1 MADYYPLLAK
11 ALAGLPNNSTQNSR
25 QAIYDRARKALIGQ
39 LRSMRPPL
47 PEEDIAREDA
57 ALDSA
62 ISRLESERLAAAP
75 APGAAPV
82 SGDAPPRA
90 AASTTVPISPV
101 PQKSPAPAAAK
112 PGSPAPAKPP
122 AGPAPSQSGAPRA
135 AGGGA
140 PAPAPGLAGRALA
153 PPGAPRYAPP
163 SRPPSPPAAPSAPQR
178 SAVAPPA
185 ATTPPVSVEAASQG
199 AGSLERSASPP
210 VLGPAYAAGEAG
222 RAPAVAV
229 APPKANGE
237 SGRPAAPG
245 PAQPRQ
251 RRLWPWVALVGLVVA
266 ICAVAG
272 FALVQ
277 KEKPQDLA
285 IKDTVAAPAKASGP
299 QNKIVDRVQAT
310 NEASDSAAPA
320 PTTATPGAAPP
331 PASPDS
337 PAATTAAAAPASAAT
352 SQPAPAPAASPSP
365 PATAGETPIPTVTV
379 PTVPVH
385 PSEASPAGAQIAAAQ
400 PAAATA
406 PGRAALLID
415 AGDPQKPKI
424 DLGTAVWS
432 LIPAATGPAQAAG
445 PTVQAEIEIPDLK
458 LHATVT
464 IRKNTDASLPATHTM
479 DLRFTFADGA
489 EVKGF
494 KDMAL
499 PQMRRDDTPNGDPIS
514 GVRVK
519 ISDAYFLVGL
529 TRSDADLA
537 HNLDL
542 LNSRNWLDFPLLFND
557 DHVAK
562 LTFEKGP
569 VGQSVIAQAV
579 AAWK

>member
-11 ALAGLPNNSTQNSR
+11 ALAALPINSTQNSR

-57 ALDSA
+57 ALDAA
-62 ISRLESERLAAAP
+62 IARLENERSAAAAAAPPAAVAAAP
-75 APGAAPV
+75 A
-82 SGDAPPRA
+82 SGGAPP
-90 AASTTVPISPV
+90 
-101 PQKSPAPAAAK
+101 KPAVSVPAA
-112 PGSPAPAKPP
+112 GAPQKPP
-122 AGPAPSQSGAPRA
+122 AGPAASPSAAPRPM
-135 AGGGA
+135 GA
-140 PAPAPGLAGRALA
+140 PAPAPGPAGKAST

-163 SRPPSPPAAPSAPQR
+163 SRPPSPPAAPPRPR
-178 SAVAPPA
+178 SPVVAPT
-185 ATTPPVSVEAASQG
+185 ATTTTASVEPASPG
-199 AGSLERSASPP
+199 AGSIERSASPP
-210 VLGPAYAAGEAG
+210 VLGPASSAREEG

-229 APPKANGE
+229 AAPKTNGE
-237 SGRPAAPG
+237 SARPAAPG
-245 PAQPRQ
+245 PAQQRR
-251 RRLWPWVALVGLVVA
+251 RRLWPWFAVIGLVVA
-266 ICAVAG
+266 ICAAAG
-272 FALVQ
+272 FALVW

-285 IKDTVAAPAKASGP
+285 IRDTAAAPARASGP

-310 NEASDSAAPA
+310 NEPSDSAAPPTPAAARPTASTDSPVTATTGAPA
-320 PTTATPGAAPP
+320 PTAN
-331 PASPDS
+331 
-337 PAATTAAAAPASAAT
+337 
-352 SQPAPAPAASPSP
+352 SQPAPAAGAAPGPSPSP
-365 PATAGETPIPTVTV
+365 QATAGETPIPTVTV
-379 PTVPVH
+379 PTVSIH

-400 PAAATA
+400 PAAA
-406 PGRAALLID
+406 PGPARAALLID

-432 LIPAATGPAQAAG
+432 LIPAAAGPAQAAG
-445 PTVQAEIEIPDLK
+445 PTVQAEIDIPDVK
-458 LHATVT
+458 MHATVT
-464 IRKNTDASLPATHTM
+464 IRKNTDASLPATHTI

-489 EVKGF
+489 DVKGF

-499 PQMRRDDTPNGDPIS
+499 PQMRRDDTPNGDSIS

-519 ISDAYFLVGL
+519 ISDSYFLVGL
-529 TRSDADLA
+529 TRSDVDLA

-569 VGQSVIAQAV
+569 TGQSVIAQAV

>member
-11 ALAGLPNNSTQNSR
+11 ALAALPINSTQNSR

-57 ALDSA
+57 ALDAA
-62 ISRLESERLAAAP
+62 IARLENERSAAAP
-75 APGAAPV
+75 AQGAAPPATV
-82 SGDAPPRA
+82 AAAPASGGAPPKPA
-90 AASTTVPISPV
+90 VSVPVAGV
-101 PQKSPAPAAAK
+101 PQ
-112 PGSPAPAKPP
+112 KPP
-122 AGPAPSQSGAPRA
+122 AGPAAPQSGAPRPM
-135 AGGGA
+135 G
-140 PAPAPGLAGRALA
+140 PNAPAPGPAGKA
-153 PPGAPRYAPP
+153 PTPPAAPRYAPP
-163 SRPPSPPAAPSAPQR
+163 SRPPSPPAAPPRPRSPVAAPT
-178 SAVAPPA
+178 
-185 ATTPPVSVEAASQG
+185 ATTSAVSVEAASVG
-199 AGSLERSASPP
+199 AGNIERSASPP
-210 VLGPAYAAGEAG
+210 VLGSASSAREEG

-229 APPKANGE
+229 AAPKTNGE

-245 PAQPRQ
+245 PAVQRG
-251 RRLWPWVALVGLVVA
+251 RRLWPWFAVIGLVVA
-266 ICAVAG
+266 ICAAAG
-272 FALVQ
+272 FALVW

-285 IKDTVAAPAKASGP
+285 IRDTAAAPARASGP

-310 NEASDSAAPA
+310 NEAGDSAAGVAPA
-320 PTTATPGAAPP
+320 TPAAARPTGSADSPVTATTG
-331 PASPDS
+331 
-337 PAATTAAAAPASAAT
+337 APALTANL
-352 SQPAPAPAASPSP
+352 QPAPAAGAAPGPSPSP
-365 PATAGETPIPTVTV
+365 QAAAGETPIPTVTV
-379 PTVPVH
+379 PTVSIH
-385 PSEASPAGAQIAAAQ
+385 PSEASPAGAQLAAAQ
-400 PAAATA
+400 PTAA
-406 PGRAALLID
+406 PGPARAALLID

-432 LIPAATGPAQAAG
+432 LIPPAAGPAQAAG
-445 PTVQAEIEIPDLK
+445 PTVQAEIDIPEVK
-458 LHATVT
+458 MHATVT

-489 EVKGF
+489 DVKGF

-499 PQMRRDDTPNGDPIS
+499 PQMRRDDTPNGDSIS

-569 VGQSVIAQAV
+569 TGQSVIAQAV